1 MCSNAKEL
9 EIGAPDGVASALPSE
24 DSNPVDTNIDGN
36 PGALKRN
43 VLTQHG
49 DYRSVDEENIVI
61 LKNCP
66 SPQPSTETDGAD
78 GEQSGNEPQT
88 QDDTQPSTSRCAVD
102 EQVVWIEPF
111 ADDDSEVSFL

>member
-9 EIGAPDGVASALPSE
+9 DIGAPDVIAEALVSG
-24 DSNPVDTNIDGN
+24 DTNPSTNGDGN

-66 SPQPSTETDGAD
+66 SPQPPTMTDGVD
-78 GEQSGNEPQT
+78 GEQQV
-88 QDDTQPSTSRCAVD
+88 QDENQPSTSNAAVE

-111 ADDDSEVSFL
+111 ADDDSEVSFP